1 MTNICTIRRDMR
13 RATADAVSYS
23 GAMFTGVFRDRT
35 QARLGP
41 ARTPEQV
48 LKRLLQGRSVRPHR
62 FLRRA
67 PIGPFVVDYL
77 CPEKAVVIE
86 LMTEH
91 RAFQSQD
98 ATDRALMLERFGYRV
113 LRFWSKEVT
122 DNPDL
127 VLRQILQALA

>member
-1 MTNICTIRRDMR
+1 
-13 RATADAVSYS
+13 
-23 GAMFTGVFRDRT
+23 MFTGVFRDRT

-91 RAFQSQD
+91 RAFQTQD

-122 DNPDL
+122 DSPDL

>member
-1 MTNICTIRRDMR
+1 
-13 RATADAVSYS
+13 
-23 GAMFTGVFRDRT
+23 MFTGVFKDRM

-77 CPEKAVVIE
+77 CPEKALVIE
-86 LMTEH
+86 LTPEH
-91 RAFQSQD
+91 RAFQTQD
-98 ATDRALMLERFGYRV
+98 AAERTAMLERFGYRV
-113 LRFWSKEVT
+113 LRFWSKDVA
-122 DNPDL
+122 DSPDL

>member
-1 MTNICTIRRDMR
+1 MR
-13 RATADAVSYS
+13 RVSQSNLSYA
-23 GAMFTGVFRDRT
+23 GAMFTGVFKDRT

-41 ARTPEQV
+41 ARTAEQV

-91 RAFQSQD
+91 QAFQTQD

-113 LRFWSKEVT
+113 LRFWSKDVT
-122 DNPDL
+122 DSPDL

>member
-1 MTNICTIRRDMR
+1 
-13 RATADAVSYS
+13 
-23 GAMFTGVFRDRT
+23 MFTGVFKDRM

-67 PIGPFVVDYL
+67 PVGPFVVDYL

-86 LMTEH
+86 LLAEH
-91 RAFQSQD
+91 RAFESQD
-98 ATDRALMLERFGYRV
+98 AINRALMLERFGYRV
-113 LRFWSKEVT
+113 LRFWSKDIT
-122 DNPDL
+122 DSPDL